1 MERYVDFT
9 KISNKG
15 FDRERTGQPY
25 PMPDLSQIDLAM
37 TASSGAMVPTAS
49 KGGLKSGDFSSKT
62 GTTDLQAMQSL
73 IKKWGLGSNGSQ
85 DAWKALS
92 SGWSSGGI
100 GGVASALFGGG
111 ATSLLGPIAGGIGSM
126 VSGYMNMRKQARA
139 DKVAQQNA
147 DANTLIAGKSSGGF
161 RWDDPGNTP
170 DKYLDGT
177 VTKGNFFNPGGLLG
191 KRTV

>member
-15 FDRERTGQPY
+15 FDRKRTGQPY

-37 TASSGAMVPTAS
+37 AGTGGALVPTAT
-49 KGGLKSGDFSSKT
+49 GLKPKQFSSET

-73 IKKWGLGSNGSQ
+73 IKKWGLSSNGYQ
-85 DAWKALS
+85 DAFKAVS

-111 ATSLLGPIAGGIGSM
+111 ASSLLGPIAGGIGSM
-126 VSGYMNMRKQARA
+126 VSGYMNMRNTEKNRKIKQ
-139 DKVAQQNA
+139 QEA
-147 DANTLIAGKSSGGF
+147 DALTLTAGKSPGGF

>member
-9 KISNKG
+9 EISNKG
-15 FDRERTGQPY
+15 FDRNRAGQAY

-37 TASSGAMVPTAS
+37 TVSSGAMVPTAT
-49 KGGLKSGDFSSKT
+49 GLKPGDFSSKT
-62 GTTDLQAMQSL
+62 GTTDLQAMQGL

-111 ATSLLGPIAGGIGSM
+111 ASSLLGPIAGGIGGM

-139 DKVAQQNA
+139 DKVAQQKA
-147 DANTLIAGKSSGGF
+147 DADTLIAGKSPGGF
-161 RWDDPGNTP
+161 RWDDPENTP